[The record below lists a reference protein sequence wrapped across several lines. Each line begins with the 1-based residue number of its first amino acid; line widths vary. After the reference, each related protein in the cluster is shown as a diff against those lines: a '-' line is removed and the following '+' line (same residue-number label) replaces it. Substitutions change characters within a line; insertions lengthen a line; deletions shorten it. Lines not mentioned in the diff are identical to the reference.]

1 MKVNLQA
8 EINDI
13 DYITVISMIK
23 NSISPT
29 NIMHTAALKIID
41 TQSPETVIYNLIGIK
56 FIKDMVIKKVNK
68 AILSHG
74 YSMSLCDFSLSN
86 AGIPVTLSFTADFGN
101 FSDLA
106 EIAEKHVH
114 TDDVNKNSI
123 IISAIKAFMTEFEDE
138 QKLSFVKKITENS
151 NREICTLIGNTVSKK
166 LFSLNINKITLN

>member
-1 MKVNLQA
+1 MIVNLQA

-13 DYITVISMIK
+13 DYITIISMIK
-23 NSISPT
+23 NSINPS
-29 NIMHTAALKIID
+29 NIMQTAALKIID

-56 FIKDMVIKKVNK
+56 FIKDMVIKKVNN

-106 EIAEKHVH
+106 KIAEKHVR
-114 TDDVNKNSI
+114 TDDNNKNSI
-123 IISAIKAFMTEFEDE
+123 ITSVIKAFMTEIPDE
-138 QKLSFVKKITENS
+138 QKLSFVKKIIENS
-151 NREICTLIGNTVSKK
+151 NREICTLIGNAVSKK
-166 LFSLNINKITLN
+166 LFSLNISKITLN